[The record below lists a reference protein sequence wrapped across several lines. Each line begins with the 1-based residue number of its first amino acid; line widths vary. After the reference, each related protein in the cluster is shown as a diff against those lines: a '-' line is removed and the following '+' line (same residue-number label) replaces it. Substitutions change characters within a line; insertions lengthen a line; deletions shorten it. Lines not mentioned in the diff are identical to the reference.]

1 MSEFAPKVA
10 GDKGGKTERV
20 VGRDLADLQGRL
32 ANYVG
37 SGGRLTPFTKCL
49 TLYLPIP
56 SLQGVDVVDTPGVND
71 PVRSREERTM
81 EELHNCDVVFVV
93 SPAGQFLNRQDLDL
107 MGRLTY
113 KDGVREVFLV
123 ASQVDGQLFGSERD
137 KHDGRLP
144 DVLQGLCSTLAN
156 SGQQHP
162 GGGERHQSGAGYA
175 QEPTSGAPG
184 GYLQRCP
191 CAVDPAGNRVG

>member
-1 MSEFAPKVA
+1 M
-10 GDKGGKTERV
+10 
-20 VGRDLADLQGRL
+20 
-32 ANYVG
+32 
-37 SGGRLTPFTKCL
+37 
-49 TLYLPIP
+49 
-56 SLQGVDVVDTPGVND
+56 ND

-113 KDGVREVFLV
+113 KGWRCARSSWSPARSTDSCSAANAISTTV
-123 ASQVDGQLFGSERD
+123 ACPMSRRGCAAPG
-137 KHDGRLP
+137 H
-144 DVLQGLCSTLAN
+144 

-175 QEPTSGAPG
+175 QEPTGGAPG
-184 GYLQRCP
+184 KLP
-191 CAVDPAGNRVG
+191 PALPTHC